1 MTTGRSSSPPQRGD
15 AGALVSIDVSDN
27 AYAWRLASALFGA
40 ALAGIV
46 YLLTAMLFRRRRI
59 AVLAGLFIA
68 FDLMA
73 FAMSRI
79 AMNDMFTAVFI
90 MAAYALFW
98 PIYGGRWLR
107 SAWWVLPM
115 VGVMIGLA
123 AASKWVG
130 WYALY
135 GLWFLV
141 LPALAAG
148 PIRAH
153 RCHRLRRGGGAGSVP
168 RGRSWWLRSRPWPS
182 VWPSRGSSRCA

>member
-1 MTTGRSSSPPQRGD
+1 
-15 AGALVSIDVSDN
+15 
-27 AYAWRLASALFGA
+27 
-40 ALAGIV
+40 
-46 YLLTAMLFRRRRI
+46 MLFRRRRI

-141 LPALAAG
+141 LLRSQLGRFVLIGATGFAAVAVGIGCPVAVPPGG
-148 PIRAH
+148 P
-153 RCHRLRRGGGAGSVP
+153 
-168 RGRSWWLRSRPWPS
+168 SRPWPS